1 MTLEIEFNLAKLEE
15 ETEVKQSIVSKQEA
29 VKQSIIDKF
38 GDISNIEKG
47 ASAKQLYQDRINFR
61 QAYNDFETNSID
73 TWYRN
78 PLYGKVSRHGLVAG
92 IENTPLQEDMLR
104 KLLELH
110 GKSEGKEKEPECG
123 EDPKDGWSKKD
134 SSVVAG
140 LRDLLGE
147 PGQETIPLFIV
158 SALVDVEKLFQNRY
172 KPKDSLIKQIK
183 IAKGYNKRNQ
193 AFQNN
198 LEQIYSSFTETEL
211 SFYANDSAIKNID
224 DFYNI
229 FKRYITNTDLTVT
242 FAGFM
247 ESRFSTPYSSGLVY
261 DLFDGD
267 ITSDQEKI
275 KFYEDPNFEL
285 FKYALNMHG
294 FKIDPNIPWRAIADV
309 TSDKM
314 WPYISVWQLPK
325 YAGTTFD
332 KVEIEDVFSK
342 LFTPFANYGNFKE
355 KSTSFVNTITDMYND
370 FISQNPEYVKI
381 IANKSVFIKREAPN
395 KLLEKKWIK
404 WYAEI
409 RNIEKKS
416 PVGSKKLKRIA
427 NKAHHI
433 YLAGLPDNKYLIS
446 MAIEYVEYALG
457 AIALKATKIN
467 KSLTIREES
476 IILIPDLLEF

>member
-1 MTLEIEFNLAKLEE
+1 MTLELEFNLAELEE
-15 ETEVKQSIVSKQEA
+15 KIDIKQSVVSEQEA

-38 GDISNIEKG
+38 GTISNIETG

-61 QAYNDFETNSID
+61 EAYNDFETNSID

-92 IENTPLQEDMLR
+92 IKNTPLQEDMLR
-104 KLLELH
+104 KLLEIH
-110 GKSEGKEKEPECG
+110 GKSKGNNKEPECG
-123 EDPKDGWSKKD
+123 DDKKDGWSKKD
-134 SSVVAG
+134 SPIIAS

-183 IAKGYNKRNQ
+183 IVKGYNKRDQ

-198 LEQIYSSFTETEL
+198 LDQIYNSFTETEL
-211 SFYANDSAIKNID
+211 SFYANDPIIKDID
-224 DFYNI
+224 SFYNI
-229 FKRYITNTDLTVT
+229 FKRYITNTDLRVT
-242 FAGFM
+242 TAGFM
-247 ESRFSTPYSSGLVY
+247 ESRLSTPYSSGLVY

-325 YAGTTFD
+325 YVGTTFD
-332 KVEIEDVFSK
+332 KVEIEGIFSK
-342 LFTPFANYGNFKE
+342 LFIPFANYDNFKE
-355 KSTSFVNTITDMYND
+355 NNTSFINTITDMYNV

-381 IANKSVFIKREAPN
+381 IANKPTFIKREPPN
-395 KLLEKKWIK
+395 KLLEKKWIR

-409 RNIEKKS
+409 RNIEKSS

-446 MAIEYVEYALG
+446 MAIEYIEYALG
-457 AIALKATKIN
+457 PIALKAAKIN